1 MNEPH
6 PIHAAIMS
14 MIRPFTLAFLLLGAA
29 VGAGGAELAFQIRI
43 ENGSVP
49 ENMRFVRV
57 TQGDLVK
64 LRWSTDRAVILH
76 LHGYDIERRVEPGQ
90 IAEMIFEARA
100 TGRFP
105 VHAHVAGRQSAPPP
119 REEPALVYVEVY
131 PR

>member
-1 MNEPH
+1 MNDTQCSQAG
-6 PIHAAIMS
+6 ISLM
-14 MIRPFTLAFLLLGAA
+14 RRCTLACLLIGLV
-29 VGAGGAELAFQIRI
+29 VGAGGAEQVFNIRI
-43 ENGSVP
+43 ENGRAP

-57 TQGDLVK
+57 KEGDVVK

-90 IAEMIFEARA
+90 IVEMIFEARV

-105 VHAHVAGRQSAPPP
+105 VHVHSAGPTSGRPP
-119 REEPALVYVEVY
+119 REESALVYVEVY